1 MIELFFDGACEPF
14 NPGGT
19 ASYGWILKKDGKE
32 LKSGH
37 GVIGSGEGMTNNVA
51 EYSGLIYGLEEFLKL
66 NLQEKLL
73 IKGDSNMVINMI
85 SGKWGWNKKKSKW
98 QPHEK
103 LPHLKE
109 LLNQALSLVK
119 KIEYEVEWIPREE
132 NKEADALSKHMT
144 QDY

>member
-1 MIELFFDGACEPF
+1 MIELYFDGACEPF

-19 ASYGWILKKDGKE
+19 ASYGWLLKKDGKE
-32 LKSGH
+32 IKSGH
-37 GVIGSGEGMTNNVA
+37 GVVGSGEGMTNNVA

-109 LLNQALSLVK
+109 LLNQALSLLK

-144 QDY
+144 QDA

>member
-1 MIELFFDGACEPF
+1 MIELYFDGACEPF

-19 ASYGWILKKDGKE
+19 ASYGWLIKKNGKE

-37 GVIGSGEGMTNNVA
+37 GVVGSGEGMTNNVA

-66 NLQEKLL
+66 NLQEKLF
-73 IKGDSNMVINMI
+73 IKGDSNMVINMV

-144 QDY
+144 QDT

>member
-1 MIELFFDGACEPF
+1 MIELYFDGACEPF

-19 ASYGWILKKDGKE
+19 ASYGWLIKKDGKE

-37 GVIGSGEGMTNNVA
+37 GVVGSGEGMTNNVA

-66 NLQEKLL
+66 NIQEKLL

>member
-19 ASYGWILKKDGKE
+19 ASYGWLIKKDGKE
-32 LKSGH
+32 LKNGH

-66 NLQEKLL
+66 NLQEKIL

-109 LLNQALSLVK
+109 LLNQALSFLK
-119 KIEYEVEWIPREE
+119 KIEYEVKWIPREE

-144 QDY
+144 QDS

>member
-1 MIELFFDGACEPF
+1 MIELYFDGACEPF

-19 ASYGWILKKDGKE
+19 ASYGWLIKKNGKE

-37 GVIGSGEGMTNNVA
+37 GVVGSGEGMTNNVA

-66 NLQEKLL
+66 NIQDKLL

-144 QDY
+144 QDS

>member
-1 MIELFFDGACEPF
+1 MIELYFDGACEPF

-19 ASYGWILKKDGKE
+19 ASYGWLIKKDGKE
-32 LKSGH
+32 IKSGS
-37 GVIGSGEGMTNNVA
+37 GVVGSGEGMTNNVA

-109 LLNQALSLVK
+109 LLNQALSLLK
-119 KIEYEVEWIPREE
+119 KIDYEVEWIPREE

-144 QDY
+144 QDS

>member
-1 MIELFFDGACEPF
+1 MIELYFDGACEPF

-19 ASYGWILKKDGKE
+19 ASYGWLLKKDGKE
-32 LKSGH
+32 IKSGH

-109 LLNQALSLVK
+109 LLNQALSLLK

-144 QDY
+144 QDS

>member
-1 MIELFFDGACEPF
+1 MIELYFDGACEPF

-19 ASYGWILKKDGKE
+19 ASFGWLLKKDGKE
-32 LKSGH
+32 IKSGH
-37 GVIGSGEGMTNNVA
+37 GIVGSGEGMTNNVA

-66 NLQEKLL
+66 NLQEKLF

-85 SGKWGWNKKKSKW
+85 SGKWGWNKKKNKW

-109 LLNQALSLVK
+109 LLNEALSLLK

-132 NKEADALSKHMT
+132 NKEADALSKHIT

>member
-1 MIELFFDGACEPF
+1 MIELYFDGACEPF

-19 ASYGWILKKDGKE
+19 ASYGWLIKKDGKE
-32 LKSGH
+32 IKSGH

-66 NLQEKLL
+66 DFQEKLL

-109 LLNQALSLVK
+109 LLNKALSLLK

-144 QDY
+144 QDA

>member
-66 NLQEKLL
+66 NLQEKIL

-109 LLNQALSLVK
+109 LLNQALSLLK